1 MFSIFVF
8 FTNLVL
14 MKFQVTH
21 LVLIRLF
28 SVIDGFERFWMGN
41 KDISLILELLKVPF
55 LVLHFLCYTLMIFLM
70 FSAILLSI
78 LMILFS
84 TLSEISHLIYV
95 ATTRNGC

>member
-1 MFSIFVF
+1 MFSIFVL

-14 MKFQVTH
+14 TKFQVTL

-28 SVIDGFERFWMGN
+28 SVIDGFKRFCMGN
-41 KDISLILELLKVPF
+41 KDIPLILELLKVPI
-55 LVLHFLCYTLMIFLM
+55 LVLHFLCYTLMIFVM
-70 FSAILLSI
+70 LSV

-84 TLSEISHLIYV
+84 TLSKIGHLIYV